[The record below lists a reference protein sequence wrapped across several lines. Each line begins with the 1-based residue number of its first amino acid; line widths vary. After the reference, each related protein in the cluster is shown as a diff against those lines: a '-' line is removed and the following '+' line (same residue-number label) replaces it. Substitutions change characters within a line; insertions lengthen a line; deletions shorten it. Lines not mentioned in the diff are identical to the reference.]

1 MNRSEAV
8 RVPVAAGL
16 NEIVAEQLED
26 AARLAPQVLLGIVK
40 SAAFVPEIAMLL
52 MLIEAAVPLL
62 SVADID
68 ALEPV
73 FTLPN
78 DKVAGLALTLPA
90 ADVPV
95 PESATV

>member
-1 MNRSEAV
+1 
-8 RVPVAAGL
+8 
-16 NEIVAEQLED
+16 
-26 AARLAPQVLLGIVK
+26 
-40 SAAFVPEIAMLL
+40 MLL
-52 MLIEAAVPLL
+52 ILIEAAVPLL

-73 FTLPN
+73 LTLPN
-78 DKVAGLALTLPA
+78 DKVAGLAVTLPA